1 MKTVLVVD
9 DEQNIRD
16 IVKAYLQKEGY
27 RVLTAA
33 DGIEALEVYKNSVVD
48 MIILDLMMPR
58 MTGQEVCTLIR
69 QKSNIPIIMLTAKVE
84 EEHLIAGIK
93 NGADDYVRKPF
104 SVRELMVRVSAIFR
118 RTQKNSPMVDIYAYN
133 HDQLVV
139 DFQGMRVKKEGV
151 EVILTPNEFKI
162 LKTLILN
169 AEIVLTR
176 EQIIE
181 KTFGIHFDGFDR
193 TVDTHIK
200 NLRQKLED
208 NPRNPEYIKTIYSMG
223 YKFCTEK
230 TGEYT

>member
-27 RVLTAA
+27 RVLTAS
-33 DGIEALEVYKNSVVD
+33 DGIEAMDVYRNEQVD
-48 MIILDLMMPR
+48 MLILDLMMPR
-58 MTGQEVCTLIR
+58 MSGSEVCLQIR
-69 QKSNIPIIMLTAKVE
+69 QKSDIPIIMLTAKVE
-84 EEHLIAGIK
+84 EEQLIAGIR

-104 SVRELMVRVSAIFR
+104 SVRELMVRVAALFR
-118 RTQKNSPMVDIYAYN
+118 RSRRDTPMLDIYKYN
-133 HDQLVV
+133 HDQLVI
-139 DFQGMRVKKEGV
+139 DFQGMRVMKDGS

-162 LKTLILN
+162 LKTLIMN

-208 NPRNPEYIKTIYSMG
+208 NPKNPEYIKTIYSMG

-230 TGEYT
+230 SGDGL